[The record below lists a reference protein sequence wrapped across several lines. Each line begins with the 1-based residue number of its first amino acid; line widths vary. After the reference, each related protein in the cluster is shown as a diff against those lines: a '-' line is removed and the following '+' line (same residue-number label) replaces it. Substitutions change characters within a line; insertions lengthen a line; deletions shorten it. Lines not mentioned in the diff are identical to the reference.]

1 MDLLPTIASILA
13 AKAMENIGVKLSEST
28 IEALNSLVET
38 TFKKLKEKKNTQTRA
53 LIASVEQGNPKDLPE
68 QSLEIIA
75 ESIEEEMNEN
85 PEFAKEFQ
93 EKTKHLLEQISAEDP
108 DIAEEIHIKTKDL
121 LNRLQKFQEDL
132 NDIRNKIDNI
142 SANIPSADFVGRDD
156 TLFSGVPTIYQYHFY
171 GSENQVQINPQE
183 GIFSSKEN
191 NGFRTDD
198 FVNTNIDEIFTQI
211 ERIRKQIER
220 LRSAITKII
229 PVEKRLEKLEKLRQ
243 PKPIFN
249 YNAFVKFTKDFLY
262 IFVLVFQGLILGF
275 LGVTNL
281 FEKRKNKDVEKSI
294 LLDEDLI
301 KLETVEEYLASAIE
315 KEKRNSLQYVKENL
329 SRLVDKVNVRI
340 AITNDL
346 FISLIY
352 PASSSK
358 ELVANMASR
367 IGHKDL
373 RDEAEMHLGIIS
385 RLVEKLNKITEK
397 LDIERL
403 TDSKENKINNSESDS
418 VKILKAIVN
427 NLDADSLKNFTS
439 IMKSLVD
446 KPQEK
451 SKEHAKEDEEKKD
464 ESIYVLSDEAQAAV
478 GIMTEIEERRLI
490 VEKLVRSDRVRQNFT
505 IMVVTIYI
513 GAVIILTIRAY
524 LQFGSNSKFIVGND
538 LGQTK
543 LAFLGIPWPVV
554 IWSLIGSFAAMI
566 YRFNRQPIYD
576 FTDAIKWML
585 TRPTQGVVL
594 GSAFYLVLASGL
606 FLLTGGAS
614 GSTSSGVG
622 KVTTEIILVLSFLVG
637 FSDKFADSVF
647 NALVDKYSGKE
658 PKSTEDTKDSDRSK
672 KYD

>member
-1 MDLLPTIASILA
+1 MDLLPLIASIIA
-13 AKAMENIGVKLSEST
+13 TKAVENIGGKLSEST
-28 IEALNSLVET
+28 IEALNSLVQT

-53 LIASVEQGNPKDLPE
+53 VIASVEQGNPKVLPE
-68 QSLEIIA
+68 KSLEIIA

-85 PEFAKEFQ
+85 PEFAKEFE

-108 DIAEEIHIKTKDL
+108 DLAEEINIKTKDL
-121 LNRLQKFQEDL
+121 LNRLQRFQEDL

-156 TLFSGVPTIYQYHFY
+156 TLFSGVPTIHQYHFY
-171 GSENQVQINPQE
+171 GYENQVKINSQD
-183 GIFSSKEN
+183 GISSSKQKD
-191 NGFRTDD
+191 G

-220 LRSAITKII
+220 LRSAVTKIV

-249 YNAFVKFTKDFLY
+249 YNSFVNFTENFLY
-262 IFVLVFQGLILGF
+262 IFGLIFQGLISGLLGI
-275 LGVTNL
+275 TNL
-281 FEKRKNKDVEKSI
+281 FEKRNSKNKDVEKSI

-301 KLETVEEYLASAIE
+301 TLETVEEYLALAIE
-315 KEKRNSLQYVKENL
+315 NKNSLQYVKENL

-367 IGHKDL
+367 IGHKEL

-385 RLVEKLNKITEK
+385 RLVGKLNKIAEK
-397 LDIERL
+397 LDIEKL
-403 TDSKENKINNSESDS
+403 IDSKENKIDNQESDS
-418 VKILKAIVN
+418 VNILKALVN
-427 NLDADSLKNFTS
+427 NLDADSLKSFTS

-451 SKEHAKEDEEKKD
+451 SKEHSKEDEEKKD

-505 IMVVTIYI
+505 IMLVTIYI

-524 LQFGSNSKFIVGND
+524 IQFGSNSKFIVGND

-543 LAFLGIPWPVV
+543 LAFIGIPWPVV
-554 IWSLIGSFAAMI
+554 LWSLIGSFAAMI

-614 GSTSSGVG
+614 ASTSSGVA

-658 PKSTEDTKDSDRSK
+658 SKSTEDSKDSDRSK
-672 KYD
+672 KSD